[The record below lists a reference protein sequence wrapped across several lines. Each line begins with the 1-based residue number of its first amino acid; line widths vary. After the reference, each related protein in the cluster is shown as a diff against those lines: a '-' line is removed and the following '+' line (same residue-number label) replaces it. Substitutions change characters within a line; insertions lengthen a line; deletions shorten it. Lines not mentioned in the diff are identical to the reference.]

1 MNKELYFLIYSTP
14 KENVRIDVIVKDENI
29 WITQNTMAEI
39 FGVKVPAISNHLKNI
54 FEKGELQ

>member
-14 KENVRIDVIVKDENI
+14 EENVRIEVIVKDKNI
-29 WITQNTMAEI
+29 WITQKTMAEI

-54 FEKGELQ
+54 FEEGKLQ

>member
-14 KENVRIDVIVKDENI
+14 EENVRIEVIVKDEII

-39 FGVKVPAISNHLKNI
+39 FGGKVPAISNHLKNI